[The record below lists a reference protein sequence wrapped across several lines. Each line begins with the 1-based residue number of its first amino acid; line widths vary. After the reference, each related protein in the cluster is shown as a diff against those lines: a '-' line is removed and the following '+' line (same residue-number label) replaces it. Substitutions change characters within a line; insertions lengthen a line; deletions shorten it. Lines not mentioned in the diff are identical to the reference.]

1 MVWIIAAVI
10 VIGLLMD
17 STLGKII
24 LGIGVAGLG
33 LWLLSWITDSDFLL
47 TLVKLCGVALV
58 VIVVGWIIKAIV
70 DA

>member
-1 MVWIIAAVI
+1 MVLIIAAVI

>member
-33 LWLLSWITDSDFLL
+33 LWLVGLLRRLWMHNKITL
-47 TLVKLCGVALV
+47 TRRKM
-58 VIVVGWIIKAIV
+58 
-70 DA
+70 